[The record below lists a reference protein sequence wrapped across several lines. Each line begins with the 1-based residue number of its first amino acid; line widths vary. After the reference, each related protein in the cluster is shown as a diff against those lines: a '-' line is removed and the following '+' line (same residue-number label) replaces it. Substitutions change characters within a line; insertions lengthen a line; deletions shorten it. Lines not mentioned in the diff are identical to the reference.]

1 MALAKITSLSGAD
14 AGISFKLGDVGVGA
28 RTIPLHIDATV
39 SHVTIYAN
47 MAGSSVTTLN
57 CLMQGGVNQVC
68 EIKFIVSRISVA
80 DTGGFIVLVNGA
92 TGVSIGGTSH
102 FHNASYQHTFV
113 ARKIAGSYTLY
124 LQQIQDDYRP
134 RFPKKNFYSWHVSD
148 VMYSSRPAVGFIS
161 NISVLSEPTLPSD
174 GQYFWISGYND
185 STGTFS
191 QYFEFDTGGGVGGG
205 NATIDITGLT
215 KMSEVLVAIKTAI
228 DGALGSHLDCSVD
241 SGSIRL
247 ATKSAGETNNITVDM
262 GTAAALGW
270 TWTWEHDGMTA
281 TGGYGAGGATIALPY
296 ADGVDTS
303 LITAIRVE
311 CRKGFSGDLVI
322 ADPSSGTSTKLSN
335 GSDNTT
341 YSFNVDFGRTDA
353 RFSSL
358 AMGQFWTSA
367 DRYIYCWYDS
377 ASQFPGYVT
386 VHIEGTSQ
394 NPIS

>member
-1 MALAKITSLSGAD
+1 
-14 AGISFKLGDVGVGA
+14 
-28 RTIPLHIDATV
+28 
-39 SHVTIYAN
+39 
-47 MAGSSVTTLN
+47 
-57 CLMQGGVNQVC
+57 
-68 EIKFIVSRISVA
+68 
-80 DTGGFIVLVNGA
+80 
-92 TGVSIGGTSH
+92 
-102 FHNASYQHTFV
+102 
-113 ARKIAGSYTLY
+113 
-124 LQQIQDDYRP
+124 
-134 RFPKKNFYSWHVSD
+134 
-148 VMYSSRPAVGFIS
+148 
-161 NISVLSEPTLPSD
+161 
-174 GQYFWISGYND
+174 
-185 STGTFS
+185 
-191 QYFEFDTGGGVGGG
+191 
-205 NATIDITGLT
+205 
-215 KMSEVLVAIKTAI
+215 
-228 DGALGSHLDCSVD
+228 
-241 SGSIRL
+241 
-247 ATKSAGETNNITVDM
+247 
-262 GTAAALGW
+262 
-270 TWTWEHDGMTA
+270 MTA